1 MKSLSAQP
9 SKQSRGLLG
18 HQPLQVSLAIA
29 LGLGSGLVL
38 AMPLAH
44 LLSSQPLRGNPSLI
58 NPFASWGNIAET
70 DLLLLGIDEGGSNTD
85 VIATLRIDGGDTKIT
100 QVPRDTYIESPR
112 FGATKINALYALGGI
127 NALKQELSSRLG
139 RPMQHHLIIKLSAI
153 RRLADQIGGIE
164 VVVPKRMAYSDRT
177 QNLFIDLQPGRQL
190 LKGHD
195 LEGFLRFR
203 HDEFGDIGRLERQKL
218 ALKALFRK
226 LTSPEVLVQLPSLL
240 MGSSKDIISDLGPM
254 ELGGLITSMGST
266 QLSTHRLGGRPF
278 ELNGISYWDTEW
290 PQHDAGSSA
299 SASSDAA
306 QAAPSAPSS
315 RFLF

>member
-18 HQPLQVSLAIA
+18 HQPLQVSLAVA
-29 LGLGSGLVL
+29 LGLCSGLVL

-44 LLSSQPLRGNPSLI
+44 LLTSQPLRGNPSLI
-58 NPFASWGNIAET
+58 NPFASWSNVAESE
-70 DLLLLGIDEGGSNTD
+70 LLLLGVDEGGSNTD
-85 VIATLRIDGGDTKIT
+85 VIATLRVDGGNTKIT
-100 QVPRDTYIESPR
+100 QVPRDTYIKTAR
-112 FGATKINALYALGGI
+112 FGPIKINALYALGGV
-127 NALKQELSSRLG
+127 NALKQELSDRLG
-139 RPMQHHLIIKLSAI
+139 RPVQHHLIIKLSAI

-164 VVVPKRMAYSDRT
+164 VVVPKRMFYSDHS

-203 HDEFGDIGRLERQKL
+203 HDAIGDIGRLERQQL

-226 LTSPEVLVQLPSLL
+226 LSSPDVLVQLPSLL
-240 MGSSKDIISDLGPM
+240 MGSSKDVISDLGPM

-266 QLSTHRLGGRPF
+266 QLSTQRLGGRPF

-299 SASSDAA
+299 SASSAA
-306 QAAPSAPSS
+306 SPSTTQSNS
-315 RFLF
+315 YRFLF